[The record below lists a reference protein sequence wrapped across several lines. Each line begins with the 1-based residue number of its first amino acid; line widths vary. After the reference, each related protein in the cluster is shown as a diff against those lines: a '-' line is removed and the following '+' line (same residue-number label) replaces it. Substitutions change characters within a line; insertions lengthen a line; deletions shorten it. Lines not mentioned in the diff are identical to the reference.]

1 MKTYTFEQGFAGHFC
16 GADDCKFRRNT
27 VVSNGEHAVV
37 VSTVG
42 NYFPMSHVH
51 GAEGPVPIGHNRYY
65 ETYAF
70 EGLPALDNMYT
81 EVGRKI
87 NKFFDLYPGLNVPD
101 SGNDFHANIGHDRI
115 VDRVRRWLRNVSD
128 EDFEKECGA

>member
-16 GADDCKFRRNT
+16 GADNCKFRRNT
-27 VVSNGEHAVV
+27 VVSNGEHEVV

-51 GAEGPVPIGHNRYY
+51 GAEGPVTIGHNRYY
-65 ETYAF
+65 ETYVF
-70 EGLPALDNMYT
+70 EGVPFLDNMYT

-87 NKFFDLYPGLNVPD
+87 NKFFDLYPLLNVPD
-101 SGNDFHANIGHDRI
+101 SGNDFHANLGHDRM
-115 VDRVRRWLRNVSD
+115 VRRVRYWLRNVSA
-128 EDFEKECGA
+128 EDFEKECAA

>member
-1 MKTYTFEQGFAGHFC
+1 MKTHTWEQGFAGHFC
-16 GADDCKFRRNT
+16 GADGCKFRRNT
-27 VVSNGEHAVV
+27 VVSNGEHDVV

-42 NYFPMSHVH
+42 NYFPASHIH
-51 GAEGPVPIGHNRYY
+51 GATGPMTIGHERYY
-65 ETYAF
+65 ETFVF
-70 EGLPALDNMYT
+70 EGILYLDDMYV

-87 NKFFDLYPGLNVPD
+87 NRFADLYPLLNVPD
-101 SGNDFHANIGHDRI
+101 SGNDFHANAGHDRM